1 MTIHL
6 PSDKHDKHELTI
18 REYRRRLF
26 WKTVMWNLLFGVV
39 ACAVMFG
46 IAALLTGEISSCITF
61 IISVILIPITLDV
74 ALHLTKETDTTHWM
88 KK

>member
-1 MTIHL
+1 MTMHL

-26 WKTVMWNLLFGVV
+26 WKTVMWNVLFGIVV
-39 ACAVMFG
+39 CAVMFG
-46 IAALLTGEISSCITF
+46 VAALLTGEMSSCITF
-61 IISVILIPITLDV
+61 VIAVLLIPIILDIAV
-74 ALHLTKETDTTHWM
+74 RLTKETDTTHWM